1 MKKKANQP
9 EPIDQFE
16 ADWME
21 AIAKGQT
28 VRNKAA
34 EKRLLGKMIVD
45 PTLKKS
51 NPVSLRIPEADLE
64 AIQLRAAKAGIP
76 YQTLIKSILHKF
88 ATNQLDV

>member
-1 MKKKANQP
+1 MKKKTNQQKP
-9 EPIDQFE
+9 LDQFE

-21 AIAKGQT
+21 DIKDGRT

-34 EKRLLGKMIVD
+34 EKRLLGNMIVD
-45 PTLKKS
+45 TTLKKS

-64 AIQLRAAKAGIP
+64 AIQLKAAKAGIP